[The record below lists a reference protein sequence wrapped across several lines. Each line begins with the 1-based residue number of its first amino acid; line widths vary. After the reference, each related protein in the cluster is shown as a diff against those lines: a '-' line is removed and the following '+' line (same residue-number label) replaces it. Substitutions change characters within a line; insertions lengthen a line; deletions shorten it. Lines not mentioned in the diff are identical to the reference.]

1 MKDVKIVLIEDN
13 SDDAELSMRSLKK
26 NNLAN
31 DIEWLKDGAEALD
44 HLDQYKN
51 SKDGDKPRLIL
62 LDLKLPKISGIEV
75 LESIKS
81 DSDLMTIPV
90 VIMTSSREDKDLER
104 CYTLGVNSY
113 IVKPIKFS
121 DFTEVIK
128 DVGLYWLMVNVARV

>member
-13 SDDAELSMRSLKK
+13 ADDAELSMRSLKK

-44 HLDQYKN
+44 HLEQYKN
-51 SKDGDKPRLIL
+51 SKDEDKPRLIL

-81 DSDLMTIPV
+81 DSALMTIPV
-90 VIMTSSREDKDLER
+90 VVMTSSREDKDLER
-104 CYTLGVNSY
+104 CYALGVNSY

-121 DFTEVIK
+121 EFSEVIK
-128 DVGLYWLMVNVARV
+128 DVGLYWLMVNVAKV